1 MNLKELETKTLI
13 DPFLNSLNYKNFTK
27 DEIINKQESTI
38 KNLIN
43 EISKLSKENYDLR
56 TINAMNINLENQLS
70 KANEKIKLIENEKLN
85 NISKNNSIIRE
96 YQKKISFLSNENE
109 SNSKKFQKNMNI
121 YNQKIETIRQIE
133 LENDAFKDEVKNLK
147 LKNEQLKKDTQE
159 IIRNKEIKNQIKYSQ
174 LKKKMIKNLNETKN
188 NVTKLNMEYMNV
200 SNKLT
205 LLQNHQLIIQ
215 LEYQSQKLQEIE
227 KINENLKIK
236 ILDLEKQIEIHKN
249 VEFNMANK
257 LKSNNNND
265 NNKNFSSSNKLN
277 KIASI
282 LNTNKSFSNFN
293 NFNNNNE
300 SLYSTLKYSENKFFQ
315 YEKEIKNKNN
325 EIEKLKAKN
334 SEIKNKLSLYEEK
347 YSGLFNFINES
358 LNKFISDKEIEKN
371 KNIYINIEKIKK
383 CDFTVFNNEEKYG
396 LLILLLKYLMPLI
409 NLNFNNNCNIG
420 NDIFETNLNVIH
432 RKFNSTQNYLND
444 NILKRAFIG
453 KNNKIKNDLIV
464 NKSNFNFTNS
474 IPMLKKSNNDFDPIL
489 KDKKYKACF

>member
-43 EISKLSKENYDLR
+43 EVSKLSKENYDLR

-70 KANEKIKLIENEKLN
+70 KANEKIKNIENEKFI

-96 YQKKISFLSNENE
+96 FQKKISFLSKENEN
-109 SNSKKFQKNMNI
+109 NNKKYQKNMNI
-121 YNQKIETIRQIE
+121 YNQKIENIRQIE
-133 LENDAFKDEVKNLK
+133 LENDVFKDEVKNLK
-147 LKNEQLKKDTQE
+147 LKNEKLKKETQE
-159 IIRNKEIKNQIKYSQ
+159 IIRNKEIKNQIKYSE

-188 NVTKLNMEYMNV
+188 NVTKLNIEYMNV

-205 LLQNHQLIIQ
+205 LLQNHQLIVQ
-215 LEYQSQKLQEIE
+215 LEYQSQKMAEIE

-257 LKSNNNND
+257 LKNFNNNFSND
-265 NNKNFSSSNKLN
+265 FKSNSNKNF
-277 KIASI
+277 I
-282 LNTNKSFSNFN
+282 NTNKSFSNFN
-293 NFNNNNE
+293 FNNFNFNFNNE
-300 SLYSTLKYSENKFFQ
+300 SLKYTENKFFQ

-325 EIEKLKAKN
+325 EIEKIKFKY

-347 YSGLFNFINES
+347 YSGLFNFINDS

-371 KNIYINIEKIKK
+371 KNIFINIEKIKK
-383 CDFTVFNNEEKYG
+383 CDFTIFNDEEKYG
-396 LLILLLKYLMPLI
+396 LLVLLLKYLMPLI

-420 NDIFETNLNVIH
+420 NNIFETNLNVIH

-453 KNNKIKNDLIV
+453 KNNKLKSDLLINKN
-464 NKSNFNFTNS
+464 NFTYS
-474 IPMLKKSNNDFDPIL
+474 IPMLKKSNNFDPIL
-489 KDKKYKACF
+489 KDKKFKACF

>member
-70 KANEKIKLIENEKLN
+70 KANEKIKHIENENFN

-96 YQKKISFLSNENE
+96 FQKKISFLTNENE
-109 SNSKKFQKNMNI
+109 TNNKKFQKNMNV
-121 YNQKIETIRQIE
+121 YNQKIENIRQIE
-133 LENDAFKDEVKNLK
+133 LENDVFKDEVKNLK
-147 LKNEQLKKDTQE
+147 LKNEKLKKETQE
-159 IIRNKEIKNQIKYSQ
+159 IIRNKEIKNQIKYSE

-188 NVTKLNMEYMNV
+188 NVTKLNIEYMNV

-205 LLQNHQLIIQ
+205 LLQNHQLIVQ
-215 LEYQSQKLQEIE
+215 LEYQSQKMAEIE

-257 LKSNNNND
+257 LKNYLNNNNSTD
-265 NNKNFSSSNKLN
+265 FKLNSNKNL
-277 KIASI
+277 SI
-282 LNTNKSFSNFN
+282 NTNKSFSNFN
-293 NFNNNNE
+293 FNNFNNE
-300 SLYSTLKYSENKFFQ
+300 SLIKYNENKFFQ
-315 YEKEIKNKNN
+315 YEKEIKNKNA
-325 EIEKLKAKN
+325 EIEKLKLKY

-358 LNKFISDKEIEKN
+358 LNKFNKEIEKN
-371 KNIYINIEKIKK
+371 KNIFINIEKIKK
-383 CDFTVFNNEEKYG
+383 CDFTIFNDEEKYG
-396 LLILLLKYLMPLI
+396 LLVLLLKYLMPLI
-409 NLNFNNNCNIG
+409 NINFNNNCNIG
-420 NDIFETNLNVIH
+420 NNIFETNLNVIH

-453 KNNKIKNDLIV
+453 KNNKLKTDLII
-464 NKSNFNFTNS
+464 NKNNFSNS
-474 IPMLKKSNNDFDPIL
+474 IPMLKKTNFFDPIL
-489 KDKKYKACF
+489 KDKKFKACF

>member
-43 EISKLSKENYDLR
+43 EVSKLSKENYDLR

-70 KANEKIKLIENEKLN
+70 KANEKIKNIENEKFI

-96 YQKKISFLSNENE
+96 FQKKISFLTNENE
-109 SNSKKFQKNMNI
+109 TNNKKFQKNMNV
-121 YNQKIETIRQIE
+121 YNQKIENIRQIE
-133 LENDAFKDEVKNLK
+133 LENDVFKDEVKNLK
-147 LKNEQLKKDTQE
+147 LKNEKLKKETQE
-159 IIRNKEIKNQIKYSQ
+159 IIRNKEIKNQIKYSE

-205 LLQNHQLIIQ
+205 LLQNHQLIVQ
-215 LEYQSQKLQEIE
+215 LEYQSQKMAEIE

-257 LKSNNNND
+257 LKNFNNNFSND
-265 NNKNFSSSNKLN
+265 FKSNSNKNF
-277 KIASI
+277 I
-282 LNTNKSFSNFN
+282 NTNKSFSNFN
-293 NFNNNNE
+293 FNNFNINNE
-300 SLYSTLKYSENKFFQ
+300 SLKYTENKFFQ

-325 EIEKLKAKN
+325 EIEKIKFKY

-347 YSGLFNFINES
+347 YSGLFNFINDS

-371 KNIYINIEKIKK
+371 KNIFINIEKIKK
-383 CDFTVFNNEEKYG
+383 CDFTIFNDEEKYG
-396 LLILLLKYLMPLI
+396 LLVLLLKYLMPLI

-420 NDIFETNLNVIH
+420 NNIFETNLNVIH

-453 KNNKIKNDLIV
+453 KNNKLKTDLII
-464 NKSNFNFTNS
+464 NKNNFTYS
-474 IPMLKKSNNDFDPIL
+474 IPMLKKSNNFDPIL
-489 KDKKYKACF
+489 KDKKFKACF

>member
-43 EISKLSKENYDLR
+43 EVSKLSKENYDLR

-70 KANEKIKLIENEKLN
+70 KANEKIKNIENEKFI

-96 YQKKISFLSNENE
+96 FQKKISFLTNENE
-109 SNSKKFQKNMNI
+109 TNNKKFQKNMNV
-121 YNQKIETIRQIE
+121 YNQKIENIRQIE
-133 LENDAFKDEVKNLK
+133 LENDVFKDEVKNLK
-147 LKNEQLKKDTQE
+147 LKNEKLKKETQE
-159 IIRNKEIKNQIKYSQ
+159 IIRNKEIKNQIKYSE

-188 NVTKLNMEYMNV
+188 NVTKLNIEYMNV

-205 LLQNHQLIIQ
+205 LLQNHQLIVQ
-215 LEYQSQKLQEIE
+215 LEYQSQKMAEIE

-257 LKSNNNND
+257 LKNYLNNNNSTD
-265 NNKNFSSSNKLN
+265 FKLNSNKIL
-277 KIASI
+277 

-293 NFNNNNE
+293 FNNFNNE
-300 SLYSTLKYSENKFFQ
+300 SLIKYNENKFFQ

>member
-43 EISKLSKENYDLR
+43 EVSKLSKENYDLR

-70 KANEKIKLIENEKLN
+70 KANEKIKNIENEKFI

-96 YQKKISFLSNENE
+96 FQKKISFLSKENEN
-109 SNSKKFQKNMNI
+109 NNKKYQKNMNI
-121 YNQKIETIRQIE
+121 YNQKIENIRQIE
-133 LENDAFKDEVKNLK
+133 LENDVFKDEVKNLK
-147 LKNEQLKKDTQE
+147 LKNEKLKKETQE
-159 IIRNKEIKNQIKYSQ
+159 IIRNKEIKNQIKYSE

-205 LLQNHQLIIQ
+205 LLQNHQLIVQ
-215 LEYQSQKLQEIE
+215 LEYQSQKMAEIE

-257 LKSNNNND
+257 LKNFNNNFSND
-265 NNKNFSSSNKLN
+265 FKSNSNKNF
-277 KIASI
+277 I
-282 LNTNKSFSNFN
+282 NKSFSNFN
-293 NFNNNNE
+293 FNNFNNFNINNE
-300 SLYSTLKYSENKFFQ
+300 SLKYTENKFFQ

-325 EIEKLKAKN
+325 EIEKIKFKY

-347 YSGLFNFINES
+347 YSGLFNFINDS

-371 KNIYINIEKIKK
+371 KNIFINIEKIKK
-383 CDFTVFNNEEKYG
+383 CDFTIFNDEEKYG
-396 LLILLLKYLMPLI
+396 LLVLLLKYLMPLI

-420 NDIFETNLNVIH
+420 NNIFETNLNVIH

-453 KNNKIKNDLIV
+453 KNNKLKSDLLINKN
-464 NKSNFNFTNS
+464 NFTYS
-474 IPMLKKSNNDFDPIL
+474 IPMLKKSNNFDPIL
-489 KDKKYKACF
+489 KDKKFKACF